1 MHKLIKF
8 LTFNIIGLM
17 MTLLTLILYYILNEY
32 MALYYIVSNI
42 ISYIIPVIISF
53 FLNENY
59 TFKVKSSYKK
69 RLKKLS
75 VYIFMK
81 LSILLVDTFLLLLW
95 VSVFKVDKYYGKL
108 INTVLLTIVSYSL
121 SRKIIETD

>member
-42 ISYIIPVIISF
+42 IAYIIPVVISF